1 MQPRQRNAKQIRE
14 NRVTSGRE
22 CIMRILSIF
31 RFMRK
36 GTGQLGEEHF
46 VQFDCLEI
54 GAFISQKFPK
64 MIQL

>member
-1 MQPRQRNAKQIRE
+1 
-14 NRVTSGRE
+14 
-22 CIMRILSIF
+22 
-31 RFMRK
+31 MRK